1 MTDEASRRRPE
12 LAVDTIAALATAAGP
27 SAIAVVRMSGPEAFQ
42 ILGAL
47 TPDQDDPAP
56 RTAGLRSIKSGE
68 GGDLLDRALVTTFP
82 RPDSYTGEDMV
93 EISCHG
99 GWLVP
104 RLILDACL
112 AMSARLA
119 EPGEFT
125 RRAVLHGKM
134 DLVQAEAVL
143 DLIEGRSR
151 AQHDAALFQVE
162 RGLSRRI
169 AELRDQFVT
178 VEAYLAHHIDFPE
191 EDEAPVSVDRVVD
204 AASALREA
212 LEELLETAPE
222 GELLREGAVT
232 VLAGPPNSGKSSLYN
247 ALLGEERAIVTDVP
261 GTTRDALEAVIS
273 VGGFPFRLVDTAGL
287 RDSDDRV
294 EGLGIE
300 VAHRYL
306 DRADLVLFCVESPV
320 DLGSAEREFLA
331 GLPDVPTVLLRTKS
345 DLTLGDRTSSNATS
359 DNAAPGY
366 AASGDQAFTD
376 LGDGDLEDGDPEGV
390 DRVDVASVC
399 ESMDL
404 SVVDGTGLGRLQ
416 AILPQLVYGGLVR
429 TGASVPTLTRVRQSE
444 AVRKAR
450 DQVVAFIEA
459 LDEGTPVEVASA
471 LLRPAETALEEL
483 LGLISTDEILDRVF
497 REFCIGK

>member
-1 MTDEASRRRPE
+1 MTDETPSRLSE
-12 LAVDTIAALATAAGP
+12 LEVDTIAALATAPGLG
-27 SAIAVVRMSGPEAFQ
+27 AIALVRMSGSEAFQ
-42 ILGAL
+42 ILQAL
-47 TPDQDDPAP
+47 PPGQDDPAP
-56 RTAGLRSIKSGE
+56 RTATLRSVTRGK
-68 GGDLLDRALVTTFP
+68 GGDLLDRALVTAFP

-104 RLILDACL
+104 RLILEACL
-112 AMSARLA
+112 ATGARLA

-125 RRAVLHGKM
+125 RRAVLYGKM

-143 DLIEGRSR
+143 DLIEGRSK

-169 AELRDQFVT
+169 TELREQLVT

-204 AASALREA
+204 EAAALRGA

-261 GTTRDALEAVIS
+261 GTTRDALEAVVSI
-273 VGGFPFRLVDTAGL
+273 GGFPFRLVDTAGL
-287 RDSDDRV
+287 HDSDDRV
-294 EGLGIE
+294 EALGIE
-300 VAHRYL
+300 VARRYI
-306 DRADLVLFCVESPV
+306 DRADLVLFCVESGA

-331 GLPDVPTVLLRTKS
+331 GLADVPTVLLRTKA
-345 DLTLGDRTSSNATS
+345 DLVSGDRAT
-359 DNAAPGY
+359 D
-366 AASGDQAFTD
+366 D
-376 LGDGDLEDGDPEGV
+376 LNDGDC
-390 DRVDVASVC
+390 VDVAVEAVVEAVNVC
-399 ESMDL
+399 ESVDL

-416 AILPQLVYGGLVR
+416 AILPKLVYGGLVR
-429 TGASVPTLTRVRQSE
+429 TGASVPALTRNRQSE
-444 AVRKAR
+444 AVRRAR
-450 DQVVAFIEA
+450 DHVVAFMEA
-459 LDEGTPVEVASA
+459 LDEGTPVAVASA

>member
-1 MTDEASRRRPE
+1 MTDEASGRLPE
-12 LAVDTIAALATAAGP
+12 LAVDSIAALATATGP
-27 SAIAVVRMSGPEAFQ
+27 GAIALVRISGPEAFQ

-56 RTAGLRSIKSGE
+56 RTASVRSITGGK
-68 GGDLLDRALVTTFP
+68 GGDLLDRALVTSFP

-104 RLILDACL
+104 RLILDACI
-112 AMSARLA
+112 AGGARLA

-143 DLIEGRSR
+143 DLIEGRSK

-178 VEAYLAHHIDFPE
+178 LEAYLAHHIDFPE
-191 EDEAPVSVDRVVD
+191 EDEAPVPVDTVMAT
-204 AASALREA
+204 AASLREA

-222 GELLREGAVT
+222 GELLREGALT

-273 VGGFPFRLVDTAGL
+273 LGGFPFRLVDTAGL
-287 RDSDDRV
+287 HDSDDRV
-294 EGLGIE
+294 EEMGIE
-300 VAHRYL
+300 VARRYL
-306 DRADLVLFCVESPV
+306 ARADLVLFCVEAQAEV
-320 DLGSAEREFLA
+320 GSVEREFLA
-331 GLPDVPTVLLRTKS
+331 GLADVPTVLLRTKA
-345 DLTLGDRTSSNATS
+345 DLASGHRAIGDEFAVGRASSGRAS
-359 DNAAPGY
+359 SGLASEDSISEGLAPGY
-366 AASGDQAFTD
+366 GESDD
-376 LGDGDLEDGDPEGV
+376 LNGA
-390 DRVDVASVC
+390 RVNESV
-399 ESMDL
+399 EL
-404 SVVDGTGLGRLQ
+404 SVVDGTGLGRLH
-416 AILPQLVYGGLVR
+416 ALLPQMVYGGLVR
-429 TGASVPTLTRVRQSE
+429 TGTTVPALTRARQSE

-450 DQVVAFIEA
+450 DHVVAFAKA
-459 LDEGTPVEVASA
+459 LEGGTPVAVASA
-471 LLRPAETALEEL
+471 QLRPAETALEEL

>member
-1 MTDEASRRRPE
+1 VTDEASSRLPE
-12 LAVDTIAALATAAGP
+12 LAVDTIAALATSPGVG
-27 SAIAVVRMSGPEAFQ
+27 AIALVRMSGPEAFEV
-42 ILGAL
+42 LRAL
-47 TPDQDDPAP
+47 TPGEDDPAP
-56 RTAGLRSIKSGE
+56 RTATLRSLTKGE
-68 GGDLLDRALVTTFP
+68 GGDLLDRALVTSFP
-82 RPDSYTGEDMV
+82 RPESYTGEDMV

-104 RLILDACL
+104 RMILDACV
-112 AMSARLA
+112 ATGARLA

-143 DLIEGRSR
+143 DLIEGRSK

-169 AELRDQFVT
+169 GELREQLVT

-191 EDEAPVSVDRVVD
+191 EDEAPVTVDRVAD
-204 AASALREA
+204 AADALRDA

-273 VGGFPFRLVDTAGL
+273 IGGFPFRLVDTAGL
-287 RDSDDRV
+287 RDSDDQV
-294 EGLGIE
+294 EELGVE
-300 VAHRYL
+300 VARRYL
-306 DRADLVLFCVESPV
+306 DRADLVLFCVESQA
-320 DLGSAEREFLA
+320 DLGSAELEFLA
-331 GLPDVPTVLLRTKS
+331 GLGDVPTVLLRTKV
-345 DLTLGDRTSSNATS
+345 DLTPRDRVSGPLTSEGLASEGL
-359 DNAAPGY
+359 DDDHRVNAA
-366 AASGDQAFTD
+366 
-376 LGDGDLEDGDPEGV
+376 
-390 DRVDVASVC
+390 DVRESV
-399 ESMDL
+399 DL
-404 SVVDGTGLGRLQ
+404 SVVDGTGLGRLKE
-416 AILPQLVYGGLVR
+416 ILPELVYGGLVR
-429 TGASVPTLTRVRQSE
+429 TGTSVPALTRARQSE
-444 AVRKAR
+444 AVQKAR

-459 LDEGTPVEVASA
+459 LDEGTPVAVASA

>member
-1 MTDEASRRRPE
+1 MTDEAPSRLPE
-12 LAVDTIAALATAAGP
+12 LAVDSIAALATASGP
-27 SAIAVVRMSGPEAFQ
+27 GAIALVRISGPEALQ

-47 TPDQDDPAP
+47 TSDQNEPAA
-56 RTAGLRSIKSGE
+56 RRASVRSITAGE
-68 GGDLLDRALVTTFP
+68 GGDLLDRALVTTFH

-104 RLILDACL
+104 RLILDACI
-112 AMSARLA
+112 AGGARLA

-143 DLIEGRSR
+143 DLIEGRSK

-169 AELRDQFVT
+169 ADLREQLVT
-178 VEAYLAHHIDFPE
+178 LEAYLAHHIDFPE
-191 EDEAPVSVDRVVD
+191 EDEAPIPVDEIVN
-204 AASALREA
+204 AAAALREA

-222 GELLREGAVT
+222 GELLREGALT

-287 RDSDDRV
+287 HDSDDRV
-294 EGLGIE
+294 EELGIE
-300 VAHRYL
+300 VARRYL
-306 DRADLVLFCVESPV
+306 DRADLVLFCVESHTEV
-320 DLGSAEREFLA
+320 GSAEREFLA
-331 GLPDVPTVLLRTKS
+331 GLGDVPTVLLRTKA
-345 DLTLGDRTSSNATS
+345 DL
-359 DNAAPGY
+359 
-366 AASGDQAFTD
+366 ASGGGAS
-376 LGDGDLEDGDPEGV
+376 EGLASGNGANV
-390 DRVDVASVC
+390 SESVA
-399 ESMDL
+399 L
-404 SVVDGTGLGRLQ
+404 SVVDGTGLGRLH
-416 AILPQLVYGGLVR
+416 ALLPEMVYGGLAR
-429 TGASVPTLTRVRQSE
+429 TGVTVPALTRARQSE
-444 AVRKAR
+444 AVRRAR
-450 DQVVAFIEA
+450 DHVVAFMTA
-459 LDEGTPVEVASA
+459 LKGGTPVEVASA
-471 LLRPAETALEEL
+471 RLRPAETALEEL

>member
-1 MTDEASRRRPE
+1 MTDEASSRRPE

-27 SAIAVVRMSGPEAFQ
+27 GAIALVRMSGPEAFQ
-42 ILGAL
+42 ILRAV

-56 RTAGLRSIKSGE
+56 RTASVRSITDGE
-68 GGDLLDRALVTTFP
+68 GGDLLDRALVTAFP
-82 RPDSYTGEDMV
+82 RPDSYTGENMV

-104 RLILDACL
+104 RLILDACV
-112 AMSARLA
+112 ARGARLA

-125 RRAVLHGKM
+125 RRAVLYGKM

-151 AQHDAALFQVE
+151 AQHAAALFQVE

-169 AELRDQFVT
+169 GELREQLVT
-178 VEAYLAHHIDFPE
+178 LEAYLVHHIDFPD
-191 EDEAPVSVDRVVD
+191 EDEAPVSLDRVLV
-204 AASALREA
+204 AAAALREA

-222 GELLREGAVT
+222 GELLREGALT

-247 ALLGEERAIVTDVP
+247 ALLGEERAIVTEVP

-287 RDSDDRV
+287 HDSDDRV

-300 VAHRYL
+300 VARRYL
-306 DRADLVLFCVESPV
+306 DRADIVLFCVESHSEI
-320 DLGSAEREFLA
+320 GSAEREFLA
-331 GLPDVPTVLLRTKS
+331 GLADVPTVLLRTKT
-345 DLTLGDRTSSNATS
+345 DLVSGDGVSEHLASR
-359 DNAAPGY
+359 D
-366 AASGDQAFTD
+366 AASED
-376 LGDGDLEDGDPEGV
+376 LNGAHVRE
-390 DRVDVASVC
+390 SV
-399 ESMDL
+399 EL

-416 AILPQLVYGGLVR
+416 ALLPEMVYGGLVR
-429 TGASVPTLTRVRQSE
+429 TGASVPALTRARQSE
-444 AVRKAR
+444 AIRKAR
-450 DQVVAFIEA
+450 DQVVAFMEA
-459 LDEGTPVEVASA
+459 LEAGTPVAVASA

>member
-1 MTDEASRRRPE
+1 MTNEASSRLPE
-12 LAVDTIAALATAAGP
+12 LAVDTIAALATAPGAG
-27 SAIAVVRMSGPEAFQ
+27 AIALVRMSGPEAFQ
-42 ILGAL
+42 ILRAV
-47 TPDQDDPAP
+47 TPDQDDAAP
-56 RTAGLRSIKSGE
+56 RTANVRSVTDGE
-68 GGDLLDRALVTTFP
+68 GGDLLDQALVTAFP
-82 RPDSYTGEDMV
+82 RPDSYTGEDVV

-104 RLILDACL
+104 RLILDACV
-112 AMSARLA
+112 ANGARLA

-169 AELRDQFVT
+169 AELREQLVT
-178 VEAYLAHHIDFPE
+178 LEAYLAHHIDFPE
-191 EDEAPVSVDRVVD
+191 EDAAPVPVDRVV
-204 AASALREA
+204 AAAAALREA

-222 GELLREGAVT
+222 GELLREGALT

-247 ALLGEERAIVTDVP
+247 ALLGEERAIVTEVP

-287 RDSDDRV
+287 HDSDDRV

-306 DRADLVLFCVESPV
+306 DRADVVLFCVESHSKI
-320 DLGSAEREFLA
+320 GSAEREFLA
-331 GLPDVPTVLLRTKS
+331 GLVDVPTVLLRTKA
-345 DLTLGDRTSSNATS
+345 DLVSGD
-359 DNAAPGY
+359 
-366 AASGDQAFTD
+366 AASED
-376 LGDGDLEDGDPEGV
+376 LKG
-390 DRVDVASVC
+390 AHVC
-399 ESMDL
+399 ESVEL

-416 AILPQLVYGGLVR
+416 ALLPKMVYGGLVR
-429 TGASVPTLTRVRQSE
+429 TGASVPALTRARQSE
-444 AVRKAR
+444 AVRRAR
-450 DQVVAFIEA
+450 DQVVAFMEA
-459 LDEGTPVEVASA
+459 LEAGTPVAVASA

>member
-1 MTDEASRRRPE
+1 VTDEASSRLPE
-12 LAVDTIAALATAAGP
+12 LAVDTIAALATSPGVG
-27 SAIAVVRMSGPEAFQ
+27 AIALVRMSGPEAFEV
-42 ILGAL
+42 LRAL
-47 TPDQDDPAP
+47 TPGRDDPAP
-56 RTAGLRSIKSGE
+56 RTATLRSLTKGE
-68 GGDLLDRALVTTFP
+68 GGDLLDRALVTSFP
-82 RPDSYTGEDMV
+82 RPESYTGEDMV

-104 RLILDACL
+104 RMILDACV
-112 AMSARLA
+112 ATGARLA

-143 DLIEGRSR
+143 DLIEGRSK

-169 AELRDQFVT
+169 GELREQLVT

-191 EDEAPVSVDRVVD
+191 EDEAPVTVDRVADV
-204 AASALREA
+204 AEALRDA
-212 LEELLETAPE
+212 LEELLETAPG
-222 GELLREGAVT
+222 GEFLREGAVT

-273 VGGFPFRLVDTAGL
+273 IGGFPFRLVDTAGL
-287 RDSDDRV
+287 RDSDDQV
-294 EGLGIE
+294 EELGVE
-300 VAHRYL
+300 VARRYL
-306 DRADLVLFCVESPV
+306 DRADLVLFCVESQA
-320 DLGSAEREFLA
+320 DLGSAELEFLA
-331 GLPDVPTVLLRTKS
+331 GLGDVPTVLLRTKV
-345 DLTLGDRTSSNATS
+345 DLTPRDRVSGLLTSEGLASEGL
-359 DNAAPGY
+359 DDDHRVNAA
-366 AASGDQAFTD
+366 
-376 LGDGDLEDGDPEGV
+376 
-390 DRVDVASVC
+390 DVRESV
-399 ESMDL
+399 DL
-404 SVVDGTGLGRLQ
+404 SVVDGTGLGRLKE
-416 AILPQLVYGGLVR
+416 ILPELVYGGLVR
-429 TGASVPTLTRVRQSE
+429 TGTSVPALTRARQSE
-444 AVRKAR
+444 AVQKAR

-459 LDEGTPVEVASA
+459 LDEGTPVAVASA

>member
-1 MTDEASRRRPE
+1 M
-12 LAVDTIAALATAAGP
+12 DTIAALATAAGP
-27 SAIAVVRMSGPEAFQ
+27 GAIALVRMSGPEALQ
-42 ILGAL
+42 ILRAV
-47 TPDQDDPAP
+47 TADQADPSP
-56 RTAGLRSIKSGE
+56 RTASVRSITKGK
-68 GGDLLDRALVTTFP
+68 GGDLLDRALVTFFP

-104 RLILDACL
+104 RMILDACV
-112 AMSARLA
+112 AEGARMA

-143 DLIEGRSR
+143 DLIEGRSK

-169 AELRDQFVT
+169 SELRVQLVT
-178 VEAYLAHHIDFPE
+178 LEAYLAHYIDFPE
-191 EDEAPVSVDRVVD
+191 EDEAPVPVDRVVG
-204 AASALREA
+204 AAEALREA

-222 GELLREGAVT
+222 GELLREGALT

-247 ALLGEERAIVTDVP
+247 ALLGEERAIVTEVP

-273 VGGFPFRLVDTAGL
+273 IGGFPFRLVDTAGL
-287 RDSDDRV
+287 HDSDDRV
-294 EGLGIE
+294 EELGIE
-300 VAHRYL
+300 VARRYL
-306 DRADLVLFCVESPV
+306 ERADLVLFCVESSA

-331 GLPDVPTVLLRTKS
+331 GLADVPTVLLRTKA
-345 DLTLGDRTSSNATS
+345 DLVR
-359 DNAAPGY
+359 
-366 AASGDQAFTD
+366 ASGDGASQD
-376 LGDGDLEDGDPEGV
+376 LMDGDGA
-390 DRVDVASVC
+390 DVANVHESV
-399 ESMDL
+399 DL

-416 AILPQLVYGGLVR
+416 AILPELVYGGLVR
-429 TGASVPTLTRVRQSE
+429 SGVSVPALTRNRQSE

-459 LDEGTPVEVASA
+459 LDEGTPVAVASA

>member
-1 MTDEASRRRPE
+1 MTDEASSRRPE

-27 SAIAVVRMSGPEAFQ
+27 GAIALVRMSGPEAFQ
-42 ILGAL
+42 ILRAV

-56 RTAGLRSIKSGE
+56 RTASVRSITDGE
-68 GGDLLDRALVTTFP
+68 GGDLLDRALVTAFP
-82 RPDSYTGEDMV
+82 RPDSYTGENMV

-104 RLILDACL
+104 RLILDACV
-112 AMSARLA
+112 ARGARLA

-125 RRAVLHGKM
+125 RRAVLYGKM

-169 AELRDQFVT
+169 GELREQLVT
-178 VEAYLAHHIDFPE
+178 LEAYLVHHIDFPD
-191 EDEAPVSVDRVVD
+191 EDEAPVSLDRVLV
-204 AASALREA
+204 AAAALREA

-222 GELLREGAVT
+222 GELLREGALT

-247 ALLGEERAIVTDVP
+247 ALLGEERAIVTEVP

-287 RDSDDRV
+287 HDSDDRV

-300 VAHRYL
+300 VARRYL
-306 DRADLVLFCVESPV
+306 DRADIVLFCVESHSEI
-320 DLGSAEREFLA
+320 GSAEREFLA
-331 GLPDVPTVLLRTKS
+331 GLADVPTVLLRTKT
-345 DLTLGDRTSSNATS
+345 DLVSGDGVSEHLASR
-359 DNAAPGY
+359 D
-366 AASGDQAFTD
+366 AASED
-376 LGDGDLEDGDPEGV
+376 LNGAHVRE
-390 DRVDVASVC
+390 SV
-399 ESMDL
+399 EL

-416 AILPQLVYGGLVR
+416 ALLPEMVYGGLVR
-429 TGASVPTLTRVRQSE
+429 TGASVPALTRARQSE
-444 AVRKAR
+444 AIRKAR
-450 DQVVAFIEA
+450 DQVVAFMEA
-459 LDEGTPVEVASA
+459 LEAGTPVAVASA

>member
-1 MTDEASRRRPE
+1 MTRDAPGQLPE
-12 LAVDTIAALATAAGP
+12 LAADTIAALATAAGP
-27 SAIAVVRMSGPEAFQ
+27 GAIALVRMSGSEAFQ
-42 ILGAL
+42 ILRAL
-47 TPDQDDPAP
+47 TPDHGDPAP
-56 RTAGLRSIKSGE
+56 RTPSVRSLTNGQ

-82 RPDSYTGEDMV
+82 RPESYTGEDMV

-104 RLILDACL
+104 RMILDACVAL
-112 AMSARLA
+112 GARLA

-125 RRAVLHGKM
+125 RRAVLYGKM

-143 DLIEGRSR
+143 DLIEGRSK

-169 AELRDQFVT
+169 SELREQFVT

-191 EDEAPVSVDRVVD
+191 EDEAPVSVERVVE
-204 AASALREA
+204 AAGALREA

-222 GELLREGAVT
+222 GELLREGALT

-287 RDSDDRV
+287 HDSEDRV

-300 VAHRYL
+300 VARRYL
-306 DRADLVLFCVESPV
+306 DRADVVLFCVES
-320 DLGSAEREFLA
+320 DSEIASAEREFLA
-331 GLPDVPTVLLRTKS
+331 GLADVPTVLLRTKA
-345 DLTLGDRTSSNATS
+345 DLVSGDGASEDLSS
-359 DNAAPGY
+359 GG
-366 AASGDQAFTD
+366 AASGGAASE
-376 LGDGDLEDGDPEGV
+376 DLESAHVRE
-390 DRVDVASVC
+390 SV
-399 ESMDL
+399 EV
-404 SVVDGTGLGRLQ
+404 SVVDGTGLGRLRTL
-416 AILPQLVYGGLVR
+416 LPEMVYGGLVR
-429 TGASVPTLTRVRQSE
+429 TGVSVPALTRARQSE

-450 DQVVAFIEA
+450 DQVVAFMEA
-459 LDEGTPVEVASA
+459 LEAGTPVAVASA

-497 REFCIGK
+497 REFCVGK

>member
-1 MTDEASRRRPE
+1 MTDEASSRLPE
-12 LAVDTIAALATAAGP
+12 LAVDTIAALATAPGAG
-27 SAIAVVRMSGPEAFQ
+27 AIALVRMSGPEAFQ
-42 ILGAL
+42 ILRAV
-47 TPDQDDPAP
+47 TPDQDDAAP
-56 RTAGLRSIKSGE
+56 RTANVRSVTDGE
-68 GGDLLDRALVTTFP
+68 GGDLLDQALVTAFP
-82 RPDSYTGEDMV
+82 RPDSYTGEDVV

-104 RLILDACL
+104 RLILDACV
-112 AMSARLA
+112 ANGARLA

-169 AELRDQFVT
+169 AELREQLVT
-178 VEAYLAHHIDFPE
+178 LEAYLVHHIDFPE
-191 EDEAPVSVDRVVD
+191 EDEAPVPVDRVV
-204 AASALREA
+204 AAATALQEA

-222 GELLREGAVT
+222 GELLREGALT

-247 ALLGEERAIVTDVP
+247 ALLGEERAIVTEVP

-287 RDSDDRV
+287 HDSDDRV

-306 DRADLVLFCVESPV
+306 DRADVVLFCVESHSEI
-320 DLGSAEREFLA
+320 GSTEREFLA
-331 GLPDVPTVLLRTKS
+331 GLADVPTVLLRTKA
-345 DLTLGDRTSSNATS
+345 DLVSGDGASE
-359 DNAAPGY
+359 GL
-366 AASGDQAFTD
+366 ASGDAASED
-376 LGDGDLEDGDPEGV
+376 LKG
-390 DRVDVASVC
+390 AHVC
-399 ESMDL
+399 ESVEL

-416 AILPQLVYGGLVR
+416 ALLPKMVYGGLVR
-429 TGASVPTLTRVRQSE
+429 TGASVPALTRARQSE
-444 AVRKAR
+444 AVRRAR
-450 DQVVAFIEA
+450 DQVVAFMEA
-459 LDEGTPVEVASA
+459 LEAGTPVAVASA

>member
-1 MTDEASRRRPE
+1 MTDETTGRLSE

-27 SAIAVVRMSGPEAFQ
+27 SAIALVRMSGSDALQ
-42 ILGAL
+42 ILRAL
-47 TPDQDDPAP
+47 TPNEDLPTP
-56 RTAGLRSIKSGE
+56 RDASVRSLMDGTSG
-68 GGDLLDRALVTTFP
+68 GLLDRALVTVFP
-82 RPDSYTGEDMV
+82 GPESYSGEDMV

-104 RLILDACL
+104 RLVLDACI
-112 AMSARLA
+112 AEGARLA

-125 RRAVLHGKM
+125 RRAVLYGKM

-143 DLIEGRSR
+143 DLIEGRSK
-151 AQHDAALFQVE
+151 AQHDAAMFQVE

-169 AELRDQFVT
+169 SALREQLVT
-178 VEAYLAHHIDFPE
+178 LEAYLAHHIDFPE
-191 EDEAPVSVDRVVD
+191 EDAAPVPLDRVS
-204 AASALREA
+204 AAGVALREA
-212 LEELLETAPE
+212 LEGLLETAPE
-222 GELLREGAVT
+222 GELLREGALT

-247 ALLGEERAIVTDVP
+247 MLLGEERAIVTEEP
-261 GTTRDALEAVIS
+261 GTTRDALESVIS

-306 DRADLVLFCVESPV
+306 GAADLVLFCVECGA
-320 DLGSAEREFLA
+320 DIGSDEREFLA
-331 GLPDVPTVLLRTKS
+331 GLGDVPIVLLRTKA
-345 DLTLGDRTSSNATS
+345 DLVSERGAGWSPDDRAGEGPGDGHRVDADEPDRTNAFET
-359 DNAAPGY
+359 
-366 AASGDQAFTD
+366 
-376 LGDGDLEDGDPEGV
+376 LEV
-390 DRVDVASVC
+390 
-399 ESMDL
+399 

-416 AILPQLVYGGLVR
+416 EILPELVYGRLVR
-429 TGASVPTLTRVRQSE
+429 TGASVPALTRARQSE
-444 AVRKAR
+444 AVRSAR
-450 DQVVAFIEA
+450 DHVNEFIEA
-459 LDEGTPVEVASA
+459 LEKGTPVEVASA

>member
-1 MTDEASRRRPE
+1 MTEEVLSRPSE
-12 LAVDTIAALATAAGP
+12 LAVDSIAALATAAGP
-27 SAIAVVRMSGPEAFQ
+27 GAIALVRISGPDAFQ

-47 TPDQDDPAP
+47 TSDQDEPAP
-56 RTAGLRSIKSGE
+56 RTASVRSITAGE

-104 RLILDACL
+104 RLILDACI
-112 AMSARLA
+112 AGGARLA

-143 DLIEGRSR
+143 DLIEGRSK

-169 AELRDQFVT
+169 AELREQLVT
-178 VEAYLAHHIDFPE
+178 LEAYLAHHIDFPE
-191 EDEAPVSVDRVVD
+191 EDEAPMPVDEIVD
-204 AASALREA
+204 AAAALREA
-212 LEELLETAPE
+212 LEELLETAPA
-222 GELLREGAVT
+222 GELLREGALT

-287 RDSDDRV
+287 HDSDDRV
-294 EGLGIE
+294 EELGIE
-300 VAHRYL
+300 VARRYL
-306 DRADLVLFCVESPV
+306 DRADLVLFCIESHTEV
-320 DLGSAEREFLA
+320 GAAEREFLA
-331 GLPDVPTVLLRTKS
+331 GLADVPTVLVRTKS
-345 DLTLGDRTSSNATS
+345 DL
-359 DNAAPGY
+359 
-366 AASGDQAFTD
+366 ASGDRASES
-376 LGDGDLEDGDPEGV
+376 LASEDGESEEDGECDDLNGTHV
-390 DRVDVASVC
+390 RESV
-399 ESMDL
+399 EL
-404 SVVDGTGLGRLQ
+404 SVVDGTGLGRLH
-416 AILPQLVYGGLVR
+416 ALLPEMVYGGLVR
-429 TGASVPTLTRVRQSE
+429 TGASVPALTRIRQSE
-444 AVRKAR
+444 AVRRAR
-450 DQVVAFIEA
+450 DHVVTFMEA
-459 LDEGTPVEVASA
+459 LEGGTPVAVASA
-471 LLRPAETALEEL
+471 QLRPAETALEEL

>member
-1 MTDEASRRRPE
+1 MDS
-12 LAVDTIAALATAAGP
+12 IAALATATGP
-27 SAIAVVRMSGPEAFQ
+27 GAIALVRISGPKAFQ

-47 TPDQDDPAP
+47 TPDQAGPAP
-56 RTAGLRSIKSGE
+56 RVASVRSIT
-68 GGDLLDRALVTTFP
+68 GGQGGALLDRALVTAFP

-104 RLILDACL
+104 RLILDACV
-112 AMSARLA
+112 AGGARLA

-134 DLVQAEAVL
+134 DLVQAEGVL
-143 DLIEGRSR
+143 DLIEGRSK

-169 AELRDQFVT
+169 AELREQLVT
-178 VEAYLAHHIDFPE
+178 LEAYLAHHIDFPE
-191 EDEAPVSVDRVVD
+191 EDEAPVSVDRVSD
-204 AASALREA
+204 AAAALREA

-287 RDSDDRV
+287 HDPDDRV
-294 EGLGIE
+294 EELGIE
-300 VAHRYL
+300 VARRYL
-306 DRADLVLFCVESPV
+306 ERADLVLFCVESQTEV
-320 DLGSAEREFLA
+320 GSAEREFLA
-331 GLPDVPTVLLRTKS
+331 GLADVPTVLLRTKA
-345 DLTLGDRTSSNATS
+345 DLGSGAQTGEDQVSE
-359 DNAAPGY
+359 GQ
-366 AASGDQAFTD
+366 ASGDGQPND
-376 LGDGDLEDGDPEGV
+376 LNDTHVSE
-390 DRVDVASVC
+390 SV
-399 ESMDL
+399 EL
-404 SVVDGTGLGRLQ
+404 SVVDGTGLGRLH
-416 AILPQLVYGGLVR
+416 ALLPEMVYGGLVR
-429 TGASVPTLTRVRQSE
+429 TGTSVPALTRARQSE
-444 AVRKAR
+444 AVRRAR
-450 DQVVAFIEA
+450 DHVVAFMNA
-459 LDEGTPVEVASA
+459 LKRGAPVAVASSE
-471 LLRPAETALEEL
+471 LRPAETALEEL
-483 LGLISTDEILDRVF
+483 LGLISTDEILDRIF

>member
-1 MTDEASRRRPE
+1 MTDEPSSRLPE
-12 LAVDTIAALATAAGP
+12 LAVDTIAALATAPGL
-27 SAIAVVRMSGPEAFQ
+27 SAIALVRMSGPEAFRV
-42 ILGAL
+42 LRAL

-56 RTAGLRSIKSGE
+56 RTAALRSITKGE
-68 GGDLLDRALVTTFP
+68 GGDLLDRALVTAFP

-112 AMSARLA
+112 AMGARLA

-143 DLIEGRSR
+143 DLIEGRSK

-169 AELRDQFVT
+169 AELREQLVT

-191 EDEAPVSVDRVVD
+191 EDEGPVTVDRVVD
-204 AASALREA
+204 AAAGLREA
-212 LEELLETAPE
+212 LEQLLETAPE

-261 GTTRDALEAVIS
+261 GTTRDALESVIS
-273 VGGFPFRLVDTAGL
+273 IGGFPFRLVDTAGL

-294 EGLGIE
+294 EELGIE
-300 VAHRYL
+300 VARRYL
-306 DRADLVLFCVESPV
+306 DRADLVLFCVESPG

-331 GLPDVPTVLLRTKS
+331 GLADVPTILLRTKV
-345 DLTLGDRTSSNATS
+345 DLVSGDR
-359 DNAAPGY
+359 APKGP
-366 AASGDQAFTD
+366 ASEDPQ
-376 LGDGDLEDGDPEGV
+376 DGDRASLANVREI
-390 DRVDVASVC
+390 VDV
-399 ESMDL
+399 

-416 AILPQLVYGGLVR
+416 AILPELVYGGLVR
-429 TGASVPTLTRVRQSE
+429 TGASVPALTRARQSE

-450 DQVVAFIEA
+450 DQVVAFMEA
-459 LDEGTPVEVASA
+459 LDEETPVAVASA

-483 LGLISTDEILDRVF
+483 LGVISTDEILDRVF

>member
-1 MTDEASRRRPE
+1 MTDEASSRLPE
-12 LAVDTIAALATAAGP
+12 LAVDTIAALATSPGVG
-27 SAIAVVRMSGPEAFQ
+27 AIALVRMSGPEAFEV
-42 ILGAL
+42 LRAL
-47 TPDQDDPAP
+47 TPGRDDPAP
-56 RTAGLRSIKSGE
+56 RTATLRSLTKGE
-68 GGDLLDRALVTTFP
+68 GGDLLDRALVTSFP
-82 RPDSYTGEDMV
+82 RPESYTGEDMV

-104 RLILDACL
+104 RMILDACV
-112 AMSARLA
+112 ATGARLA

-143 DLIEGRSR
+143 DLIEGRSK

-169 AELRDQFVT
+169 GELREQLVT

-191 EDEAPVSVDRVVD
+191 EDEAPVTVDRVAD
-204 AASALREA
+204 AADALRDA

-273 VGGFPFRLVDTAGL
+273 IGGFPFRLVDTAGL
-287 RDSDDRV
+287 RDSDDQV
-294 EGLGIE
+294 EELGVE
-300 VAHRYL
+300 VARRYL
-306 DRADLVLFCVESPV
+306 DRADLVLFCVESQA
-320 DLGSAEREFLA
+320 DLGSAELEFLA
-331 GLPDVPTVLLRTKS
+331 GLGDVPTVLLRTKV
-345 DLTLGDRTSSNATS
+345 DLTPRDRVSGPLTSEGLASEGL
-359 DNAAPGY
+359 DDDHRVNAA
-366 AASGDQAFTD
+366 
-376 LGDGDLEDGDPEGV
+376 
-390 DRVDVASVC
+390 DVRESV
-399 ESMDL
+399 DL
-404 SVVDGTGLGRLQ
+404 SVVDGTGLGRLKE
-416 AILPQLVYGGLVR
+416 ILPELVYGGLVR
-429 TGASVPTLTRVRQSE
+429 TGTSVPALTRARQSE
-444 AVRKAR
+444 AVQKAR

-459 LDEGTPVEVASA
+459 LDEGTPVAVASA

>member
-1 MTDEASRRRPE
+1 MTDETASGLPE

-27 SAIAVVRMSGPEAFQ
+27 GAIALVRMSGPEAFQ
-42 ILGAL
+42 ILRAV
-47 TPDQDDPAP
+47 TPAQEDPSP
-56 RTAGLRSIKSGE
+56 RTASVRSITKGE
-68 GGDLLDRALVTTFP
+68 GGDLLDRALVTAFP

-104 RLILDACL
+104 RMVLDACV
-112 AMSARLA
+112 AEGARLA

-134 DLVQAEAVL
+134 DLVQAEGVL
-143 DLIEGRSR
+143 DLIEGRSK

-169 AELRDQFVT
+169 AELREQFVT
-178 VEAYLAHHIDFPE
+178 LEAYLAHYIDFPE
-191 EDEAPVSVDRVVD
+191 EDEAPVPVDRVV
-204 AASALREA
+204 AAAAALREA

-222 GELLREGAVT
+222 GELLREGALT

-247 ALLGEERAIVTDVP
+247 ALLGEERAIVTEIP
-261 GTTRDALEAVIS
+261 GTTRDALETVIS

-287 RDSDDRV
+287 HDSEDRV
-294 EGLGIE
+294 EEMGIE
-300 VAHRYL
+300 VARRYL
-306 DRADLVLFCVESPV
+306 DRADVVLFCVESHSEIGP
-320 DLGSAEREFLA
+320 AEREFLA
-331 GLPDVPTVLLRTKS
+331 GLADVPTVLLRTKA
-345 DLTLGDRTSSNATS
+345 DLI
-359 DNAAPGY
+359 
-366 AASGDQAFTD
+366 SGDGVPED
-376 LGDGDLEDGDPEGV
+376 LNGAHVSE
-390 DRVDVASVC
+390 SV
-399 ESMDL
+399 EL

-416 AILPQLVYGGLVR
+416 ALLPELVYGGLVR
-429 TGASVPTLTRVRQSE
+429 SGASVPALTRARQSE
-444 AVRKAR
+444 AVRTAR
-450 DQVVAFIEA
+450 DQVVAFVEA
-459 LDEGTPVEVASA
+459 LEAGTPVAVASA

>member
-1 MTDEASRRRPE
+1 MTDEASSRLPE
-12 LAVDTIAALATAAGP
+12 LAVDTIAALATSPGVG
-27 SAIAVVRMSGPEAFQ
+27 AIALVRMSGPEAFEV
-42 ILGAL
+42 LRAL
-47 TPDQDDPAP
+47 TPGEDDPAP
-56 RTAGLRSIKSGE
+56 RTATLRSLTKGE
-68 GGDLLDRALVTTFP
+68 GGDLLDRALVTSFP
-82 RPDSYTGEDMV
+82 RPESYTGEDMV

-104 RLILDACL
+104 RMILDACV
-112 AMSARLA
+112 ATGARLA

-143 DLIEGRSR
+143 DLIEGRSK

-169 AELRDQFVT
+169 GELREQLVT

-191 EDEAPVSVDRVVD
+191 EDEAPVTVDRVAD
-204 AASALREA
+204 AADALRDA

-273 VGGFPFRLVDTAGL
+273 IGGFPFRLVDTAGL
-287 RDSDDRV
+287 RDSDDQV
-294 EGLGIE
+294 EELGVE
-300 VAHRYL
+300 VARRYL
-306 DRADLVLFCVESPV
+306 DRADLVLFCVESQA
-320 DLGSAEREFLA
+320 DLGSAELEFLA
-331 GLPDVPTVLLRTKS
+331 WLGDVPAVLLRTKV
-345 DLTLGDRTSSNATS
+345 DLTPRDRVSGPLTSEGLDDSRRV
-359 DNAAPGY
+359 NAA
-366 AASGDQAFTD
+366 
-376 LGDGDLEDGDPEGV
+376 
-390 DRVDVASVC
+390 DVRESV
-399 ESMDL
+399 DL
-404 SVVDGTGLGRLQ
+404 SVVDGTGLGRLKE
-416 AILPQLVYGGLVR
+416 ILPELVYGGLVR
-429 TGASVPTLTRVRQSE
+429 TGTSVPALTRARQSE
-444 AVRKAR
+444 AVQKAR

-459 LDEGTPVEVASA
+459 LDEGTPVAVASA

>member
-1 MTDEASRRRPE
+1 MTDEASSRLPE
-12 LAVDTIAALATAAGP
+12 LAVDTIAALATSPGVG
-27 SAIAVVRMSGPEAFQ
+27 AIALVRMSGPEAFEV
-42 ILGAL
+42 LRAL
-47 TPDQDDPAP
+47 TPGEDDPAP
-56 RTAGLRSIKSGE
+56 RTATLRSLTKGE
-68 GGDLLDRALVTTFP
+68 GGDLLDRALVTSFP
-82 RPDSYTGEDMV
+82 RPESYTGEDMV

-104 RLILDACL
+104 RMILDACV
-112 AMSARLA
+112 ATGARLA

-143 DLIEGRSR
+143 DLIEGRSK

-169 AELRDQFVT
+169 GELREQLVT

-191 EDEAPVSVDRVVD
+191 EDEAPVTVDRVADV
-204 AASALREA
+204 AEALRDA
-212 LEELLETAPE
+212 LEELLETAPG

-247 ALLGEERAIVTDVP
+247 ALLGEERAIVTDMP

-273 VGGFPFRLVDTAGL
+273 IGGFPFRLVDTAGL
-287 RDSDDRV
+287 RDSDDQV
-294 EGLGIE
+294 EELGVE
-300 VAHRYL
+300 VARRYL
-306 DRADLVLFCVESPV
+306 DRADLVLFCVESQA
-320 DLGSAEREFLA
+320 DLGSAELEFLA
-331 GLPDVPTVLLRTKS
+331 GLGDVPTVLLRTKV
-345 DLTLGDRTSSNATS
+345 DLTPRDRVSGPLTSEGLASEGL
-359 DNAAPGY
+359 DDDHRVNAA
-366 AASGDQAFTD
+366 
-376 LGDGDLEDGDPEGV
+376 
-390 DRVDVASVC
+390 DVRESV
-399 ESMDL
+399 DL
-404 SVVDGTGLGRLQ
+404 SVVDGTGLGRLKE
-416 AILPQLVYGGLVR
+416 ILPELVYGGLVR
-429 TGASVPTLTRVRQSE
+429 TGTSVPALTRARQSE
-444 AVRKAR
+444 AVQKAR

-459 LDEGTPVEVASA
+459 LDEGTPVAVASA

>member
-1 MTDEASRRRPE
+1 MTDEASSRLPE

-27 SAIAVVRMSGPEAFQ
+27 GAIALVRMSGPEAFQ
-42 ILGAL
+42 ILRAV

-56 RTAGLRSIKSGE
+56 RTASVRSITDGE
-68 GGDLLDRALVTTFP
+68 GGDLLDRALVTAFP
-82 RPDSYTGEDMV
+82 RPHSYTGENMV

-104 RLILDACL
+104 RLILDACV
-112 AMSARLA
+112 ARGARLA

-125 RRAVLHGKM
+125 RLAVLYGKM

-169 AELRDQFVT
+169 GELREQLVT
-178 VEAYLAHHIDFPE
+178 LEAYLVHHIDFPE
-191 EDEAPVSVDRVVD
+191 EDEAPVPLDRVLV
-204 AASALREA
+204 AAAALREA

-222 GELLREGAVT
+222 GELLREGALT

-247 ALLGEERAIVTDVP
+247 ALLGEERAIVTEVP

-287 RDSDDRV
+287 HDSDDRV

-300 VAHRYL
+300 VARRYL
-306 DRADLVLFCVESPV
+306 DRADIVLFCVESHSEI
-320 DLGSAEREFLA
+320 GSAEREFLT
-331 GLPDVPTVLLRTKS
+331 GLADVPTVLLRTKA
-345 DLTLGDRTSSNATS
+345 DLVSGDGVSEHLASR
-359 DNAAPGY
+359 D
-366 AASGDQAFTD
+366 AASED
-376 LGDGDLEDGDPEGV
+376 LNGAHVRE
-390 DRVDVASVC
+390 SV
-399 ESMDL
+399 EL

-416 AILPQLVYGGLVR
+416 ALLPEMVYGGLVR
-429 TGASVPTLTRVRQSE
+429 TGASVPALTRARQSE
-444 AVRKAR
+444 AIRKAR
-450 DQVVAFIEA
+450 DQVVAFMEA
-459 LDEGTPVEVASA
+459 LEAGTPVAVASA

-483 LGLISTDEILDRVF
+483 LGLISSDEILDRVF

>member
-1 MTDEASRRRPE
+1 MTDEAPGRLSE
-12 LAVDTIAALATAAGP
+12 LAVDPIAALATAAGP
-27 SAIAVVRMSGPEAFQ
+27 GAIALVRISGPEAFQ
-42 ILGAL
+42 VLRAL
-47 TPDQDDPAP
+47 MSDQDDPAP
-56 RTAGLRSIKSGE
+56 RTASVRSITAGE

-104 RLILDACL
+104 RLILDACI
-112 AMSARLA
+112 AGGARLA

-143 DLIEGRSR
+143 DLIEGRSK

-169 AELRDQFVT
+169 AELREQLVT
-178 VEAYLAHHIDFPE
+178 LEAYLAHHIDFPE
-191 EDEAPVSVDRVVD
+191 EDEAPMPVDQIVD
-204 AASALREA
+204 AATALREA

-222 GELLREGAVT
+222 GELLREGALT

-287 RDSDDRV
+287 HDSDDRV
-294 EGLGIE
+294 EELGIE
-300 VAHRYL
+300 VARRYL
-306 DRADLVLFCVESPV
+306 DRADLVLFCVESRTEV
-320 DLGSAEREFLA
+320 GSAEREFLA
-331 GLPDVPTVLLRTKS
+331 GLGDVPTVLLRTKA
-345 DLTLGDRTSSNATS
+345 DL
-359 DNAAPGY
+359 
-366 AASGDQAFTD
+366 ASGDGVSEGLAARNGESDD
-376 LGDGDLEDGDPEGV
+376 LNGANVSE
-390 DRVDVASVC
+390 SV
-399 ESMDL
+399 EL
-404 SVVDGTGLGRLQ
+404 SVVDGTGLGRLH
-416 AILPQLVYGGLVR
+416 ALLPEMVYGGLAR
-429 TGASVPTLTRVRQSE
+429 TGASVPALTRIRQSE
-444 AVRKAR
+444 AVRRAR
-450 DQVVAFIEA
+450 DHVVAFVKA
-459 LDEGTPVEVASA
+459 LEGGTPVAVASA
-471 LLRPAETALEEL
+471 QLRPAETALEEL
-483 LGLISTDEILDRVF
+483 LGLISTDDILDRVF

>member
-1 MTDEASRRRPE
+1 VTDEPSSRLPE
-12 LAVDTIAALATAAGP
+12 LAVDTIAALATAPGL
-27 SAIAVVRMSGPEAFQ
+27 SAIALVRMSGPEAFRV
-42 ILGAL
+42 LRAL

-56 RTAGLRSIKSGE
+56 RTAALRSITKGE
-68 GGDLLDRALVTTFP
+68 GGDLLDRALVTAFP

-112 AMSARLA
+112 AMGARLA

-143 DLIEGRSR
+143 DLIEGRSK

-169 AELRDQFVT
+169 AELREQLVT

-191 EDEAPVSVDRVVD
+191 EDEGPVTVDRVVD
-204 AASALREA
+204 AAAGLREA
-212 LEELLETAPE
+212 LEQLLETAPE

-261 GTTRDALEAVIS
+261 GTTRDALESVIS
-273 VGGFPFRLVDTAGL
+273 IGGFPFRLVDTAGL

-294 EGLGIE
+294 EELGIE
-300 VAHRYL
+300 VARRYL
-306 DRADLVLFCVESPV
+306 DRADLVLFCVEFPG

-331 GLPDVPTVLLRTKS
+331 GLADVPTILLRTKV
-345 DLTLGDRTSSNATS
+345 DLAPGDR
-359 DNAAPGY
+359 
-366 AASGDQAFTD
+366 ASKDPQ
-376 LGDGDLEDGDPEGV
+376 DGDRASLANVREI
-390 DRVDVASVC
+390 VDV
-399 ESMDL
+399 

-416 AILPQLVYGGLVR
+416 AILPELVYGGLVR
-429 TGASVPTLTRVRQSE
+429 TGASVPALTRARQSE

-450 DQVVAFIEA
+450 DQVVAFMEA
-459 LDEGTPVEVASA
+459 LDEETPVAVASA

-483 LGLISTDEILDRVF
+483 LGVISTDEILDRVF

>member
-1 MTDEASRRRPE
+1 VTDGASSRRPK

-27 SAIAVVRMSGPEAFQ
+27 GAIALVRMSGPDAFQ
-42 ILGAL
+42 ILRAL

-56 RTAGLRSIKSGE
+56 RTASVRSITDGE
-68 GGDLLDRALVTTFP
+68 GGDLLDRALVTAFLGP
-82 RPDSYTGEDMV
+82 ESYTGEDMV

-104 RLILDACL
+104 RLILDACV
-112 AMSARLA
+112 ARGARLA

-125 RRAVLHGKM
+125 RRAVLYGKM

-162 RGLSRRI
+162 RGLSHRI
-169 AELRDQFVT
+169 GELREQLVT
-178 VEAYLAHHIDFPE
+178 LEAYLVQHIDFPE
-191 EDEAPVSVDRVVD
+191 EDEAPVPVDRVLV
-204 AASALREA
+204 AAAALREA

-222 GELLREGAVT
+222 GELLREGALT

-247 ALLGEERAIVTDVP
+247 ALLGEERAIVTEVP

-287 RDSDDRV
+287 HDSDDRV
-294 EGLGIE
+294 EVLGIE
-300 VAHRYL
+300 VARRYL
-306 DRADLVLFCVESPV
+306 DRADVVLFCVESHSEV
-320 DLGSAEREFLA
+320 GSVEREFLA
-331 GLPDVPTVLLRTKS
+331 GLADVPTVLLRTKA
-345 DLTLGDRTSSNATS
+345 DLV
-359 DNAAPGY
+359 
-366 AASGDQAFTD
+366 SGDGVSED
-376 LGDGDLEDGDPEGV
+376 LNGAHVRE
-390 DRVDVASVC
+390 SV
-399 ESMDL
+399 EL
-404 SVVDGTGLGRLQ
+404 SVVDGTGLGRLR
-416 AILPQLVYGGLVR
+416 ALLPEMVYGGLVR
-429 TGASVPTLTRVRQSE
+429 TGASVPALTRARQSE
-444 AVRKAR
+444 AVGTAR
-450 DQVVAFIEA
+450 DQVVAFMEA
-459 LDEGTPVEVASA
+459 LEAGTPVAVASA

>member
-1 MTDEASRRRPE
+1 VTDEASSRLPE
-12 LAVDTIAALATAAGP
+12 LAVDTIAALATSPGVG
-27 SAIAVVRMSGPEAFQ
+27 AIALVRMSGPEAFEV
-42 ILGAL
+42 LRAL
-47 TPDQDDPAP
+47 TPGEDDPAP
-56 RTAGLRSIKSGE
+56 RTATLRSLTKGE
-68 GGDLLDRALVTTFP
+68 GGDLLDRALVTSFP
-82 RPDSYTGEDMV
+82 RPESYTGEDMV

-104 RLILDACL
+104 RMILDACV
-112 AMSARLA
+112 ATGARLA

-143 DLIEGRSR
+143 DLIEGRSK

-169 AELRDQFVT
+169 GELRGQLVT

-191 EDEAPVSVDRVVD
+191 EDEAPVTVDRVAD
-204 AASALREA
+204 AADALRDA

-247 ALLGEERAIVTDVP
+247 ALLGEERAIVTDIP

-273 VGGFPFRLVDTAGL
+273 IGGFPFRLVDTAGL
-287 RDSDDRV
+287 RDSDDQV
-294 EGLGIE
+294 EALGVE
-300 VAHRYL
+300 VARRYL
-306 DRADLVLFCVESPV
+306 DRADLVLFCVESQA
-320 DLGSAEREFLA
+320 DLGSAELEFLA
-331 GLPDVPTVLLRTKS
+331 GLGDVPTVLLRTKV
-345 DLTLGDRTSSNATS
+345 DLTPRDRVSGPLTSEGLDDSRRV
-359 DNAAPGY
+359 NAA
-366 AASGDQAFTD
+366 
-376 LGDGDLEDGDPEGV
+376 
-390 DRVDVASVC
+390 DVRESV
-399 ESMDL
+399 DL
-404 SVVDGTGLGRLQ
+404 SVVDGTGLGRLKE
-416 AILPQLVYGGLVR
+416 ILPELVYGGLVR
-429 TGASVPTLTRVRQSE
+429 TGTSVPALTRARQSE
-444 AVRKAR
+444 AVQKAR

-459 LDEGTPVEVASA
+459 LDEGTPVAVASA

>member
-1 MTDEASRRRPE
+1 MTDGASSRRPE
-12 LAVDTIAALATAAGP
+12 LAVDTIAALATAPGP
-27 SAIAVVRMSGPEAFQ
+27 GAIALVRMSGPEAFQ
-42 ILGAL
+42 ILRAV

-56 RTAGLRSIKSGE
+56 RTASVRSITDGE
-68 GGDLLDRALVTTFP
+68 GGDLLDRALVTAFP
-82 RPDSYTGEDMV
+82 GPDSYTGEDMV

-104 RLILDACL
+104 RLILDACV
-112 AMSARLA
+112 ARGARLA

-125 RRAVLHGKM
+125 RRAVLYGKM

-169 AELRDQFVT
+169 GELREQLVT
-178 VEAYLAHHIDFPE
+178 LEAYLVHHIDFPE
-191 EDEAPVSVDRVVD
+191 EDEAPVPVDRVL
-204 AASALREA
+204 AAAGALREA

-222 GELLREGAVT
+222 GELLREGALT

-247 ALLGEERAIVTDVP
+247 ALLGEERAIVTEVP

-287 RDSDDRV
+287 HDSDDRV

-300 VAHRYL
+300 VARRYL
-306 DRADLVLFCVESPV
+306 DRADVVLFCVESHSEI
-320 DLGSAEREFLA
+320 GSAEREFLA
-331 GLPDVPTVLLRTKS
+331 GLADVPTVLLRTKA
-345 DLTLGDRTSSNATS
+345 DLVSGDGGSG
-359 DNAAPGY
+359 DL
-366 AASGDQAFTD
+366 ASGDAVS
-376 LGDGDLEDGDPEGV
+376 EDVNGAHVRE
-390 DRVDVASVC
+390 SV
-399 ESMDL
+399 EL

-416 AILPQLVYGGLVR
+416 ALLPEMVYGGLVR
-429 TGASVPTLTRVRQSE
+429 TGASVPALTRARQSE

-450 DQVVAFIEA
+450 DQVLAFMEA
-459 LDEGTPVEVASA
+459 LEAGTPVAVASA